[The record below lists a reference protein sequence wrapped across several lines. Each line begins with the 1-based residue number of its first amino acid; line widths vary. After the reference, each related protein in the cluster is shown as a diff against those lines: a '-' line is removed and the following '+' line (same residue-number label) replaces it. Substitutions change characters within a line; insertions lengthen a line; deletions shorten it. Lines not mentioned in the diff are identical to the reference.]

1 MKSVAICISIT
12 LAGTLALAAQAKL
25 KPPHAVKY
33 ESYTKLAAQLE
44 APRQNSLLEA
54 DPKLTRVNW
63 ETFDE
68 SIFARAKREK
78 KLILVDMEAVWCHW
92 CHVMEETT
100 YSNSKVAQLIN
111 SKFIAVK
118 VDQDSRPD
126 LSSKWEDWGWPATII
141 LDGDGKELV
150 KRQGYIKK
158 EEFLPLL
165 KKISKNPIAET
176 PGKRQI
182 AYGTQSALSK
192 DLQAELTQ
200 KHISGYDAKY
210 GAWGTFHKYLDAD
223 SVEYSMELGLDG
235 DKEAQERAIKTLKG
249 MLNLI
254 DPVWGGVY
262 QYSTGATWNNP
273 HFEKIMEMQANN
285 LKVYSL
291 GYALYKDQEFLK
303 AAKSIADYLHNFLT
317 SPDGAF
323 YTSQDADLIPG
334 QHSEGYFNLP
344 DKERRAL
351 GIPRIDKHVYSRENG
366 WAITAM
372 VQLYEATRDPAYLL
386 YAKKAADW
394 IVENRSIEGGGFS
407 HDEPNQDKGYYLG
420 DTLSMGRAS
429 LALYE
434 ATADRKWL
442 KRAVDAGQFIQK
454 NFGPEKEKNSAGF
467 VTSKG
472 GEAIKFA
479 PVMEEN
485 VRVARFYNLL
495 YHYSGDKNFKA
506 LAQEAMRYLATPE
519 IARKRKILVAGILM
533 ADRELAS
540 TPDHVTILGD
550 KKDPSAEQLFIAALS
565 SPVVYKRIDWYDQ
578 KEGPLPNSEVEFPT
592 LDKAAA
598 FTCGDGRC
606 SAPAYEASA
615 VTKLLEKLH
624 KQAAM

>member
-1 MKSVAICISIT
+1 MKSIAICISLT
-12 LAGTLALAAQAKL
+12 LAGSLALAADAKL

-44 APRQNSLLEA
+44 GPRQNSVLEEN
-54 DPKLTRVNW
+54 PRITRVNW
-63 ETFDE
+63 ESYSDDVFE
-68 SIFARAKREK
+68 RAKREK
-78 KLILVDMEAVWCHW
+78 KLVLIDMEAVWCHW
-92 CHVMEETT
+92 CHVMEEKT
-100 YSNSKVAQLIN
+100 YSNSKVAQFVN

-141 LDGDGKELV
+141 LDGNGKELV
-150 KRQGYIKK
+150 KRQGYIRK
-158 EEFLPLL
+158 ENFLPLL
-165 KKISKNPIAET
+165 KSISKNPIAEA
-176 PGKRQI
+176 PGKKQI

-192 DLQAELTQ
+192 DLQSELTE
-200 KHISGYDAKY
+200 KHISGYDTKY

-223 SVEYSMELGLDG
+223 SVEYSMALGLEG
-235 DKEAQERAIKTLKG
+235 DNAAKDRAIKTLKG
-249 MLNLI
+249 MQNLI

-262 QYSTGATWNNP
+262 QYSTGATWDNP

-285 LKVYSL
+285 LKVYAL

-303 AAKSIADYLHNFLT
+303 SAKAIADYLHNFLT
-317 SPDGAF
+317 SPEGAF

-334 QHSEGYFNLP
+334 QHSEGFFNLQ

-351 GIPRIDKHVYSRENG
+351 GIPRIDKHIYSRENG

-372 VQLYEATRDPAYLL
+372 VQLFEATSDPVYLM
-386 YAKKAADW
+386 YAKKAADY
-394 IVENRSIEGGGFS
+394 IVANRSIEGGGFS
-407 HDEPNQDKGYYLG
+407 HDAHEQESGLYLG
-420 DTLSMGRAS
+420 DTLAMGRAS

-434 ATADRKWL
+434 ATADREWL
-442 KRAVDAGQFIQK
+442 KRAIDAGKFIEK
-454 NFGPEKEKNSAGF
+454 NFAPLKEKSTAGF
-467 VTSKG
+467 VSAKG
-472 GEAIKFA
+472 GEALQFA

-485 VRVARFYNLL
+485 VRVARFYSLL
-495 YHYSGDKNFKA
+495 YHYSGEKNFKT

-519 IARKRKILVAGILM
+519 IARKRKILVAGILL
-533 ADRELAS
+533 ANSELAS
-540 TPDHVTILGD
+540 TPDHVTIIGD
-550 KKDPSAEQLFIAALS
+550 KKDQLAEQLFLAALS
-565 SPVVYKRIDWYDQ
+565 SPVVYKRIDWYDA
-578 KEGPLPNSEVEFPT
+578 KEGPLPNSEVEFPI